1 MLEYFY
7 TKKDTIIGEELLE
20 SEDSLRGV
28 FERAEFWGRQV
39 LGDDDI
45 FWEYK
50 GATSI
55 VFSQNRD
62 RLQEELTEFCKHK
75 FKEDL
80 SDVVRFNLDMCRD
93 YTNIYPIQKTYK
105 QDTIQ
110 NTLGLL
116 DSETI
121 TLDHYDKE
129 ELEPLEFY
137 HRAYHYQ
144 RKNRYWRCSYK

>member
-1 MLEYFY
+1 MVFLWAKFKMLEYIYNKYGIKHIDIVEDMLEYFY

-93 YTNIYPIQKTYK
+93 
-105 QDTIQ
+105 
-110 NTLGLL
+110 
-116 DSETI
+116 
-121 TLDHYDKE
+121 
-129 ELEPLEFY
+129 
-137 HRAYHYQ
+137 
-144 RKNRYWRCSYK
+144 